1 VQASDLAKLVRVLGL
16 LGSEHVGERAAAAMA
31 AHRLIKRSGLSWQ
44 QLLGPAREGSRT
56 AAARPRRAVEDPA
69 EALKATSSRLRQ
81 AQRENDD
88 LQRQI
93 RRLRQR
99 LEASYQGGRSWEQAD

>member
-1 VQASDLAKLVRVLGL
+1 MQASDLAKLVRVLGL
-16 LGSEHVGERAAAAMA
+16 LGSEHDGERAAAAMA

-44 QLLGPAREGSRT
+44 QLLGPAQAASRGP
-56 AAARPRRAVEDPA
+56 AASRRPAEDPA

-99 LEASYQGGRSWEQAD
+99 LEASYQGRRSWEQRD